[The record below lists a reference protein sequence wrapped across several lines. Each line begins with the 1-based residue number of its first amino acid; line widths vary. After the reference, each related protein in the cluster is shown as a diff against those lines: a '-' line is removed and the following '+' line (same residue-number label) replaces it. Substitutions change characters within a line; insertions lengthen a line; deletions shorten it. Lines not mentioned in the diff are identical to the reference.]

1 MAKVIN
7 VGIPVNLYKKI
18 KKRVEKTEF
27 KTTQE
32 YITYILEEVIKQ
44 VEEEETGDDEVFSEE
59 DEEKVKDRLRA
70 LGYLD

>member
-1 MAKVIN
+1 MTKVNN
-7 VGIPVNLYKKI
+7 VAIPLKLYKKI
-18 KKRVEKTEF
+18 QKRVKSTDF
-27 KTTQE
+27 KSVDE

-44 VEEEETGDDEVFSEE
+44 VEDEDEVPEYTEE